1 MIFLWKKHNNFVVLF
16 ELWRHKK
23 IANKR
28 KSKRDTR
35 KEITTESTRRI
46 VVKYSSYLIN
56 LQRYQ
61 RQNYIFVFFFFAV
74 FPWLYFRYNGAQ
86 KKLWQ
91 YQTIAN
97 KEIRKI
103 EYRMIKKNYTKTQK
117 FVTWIKME
125 RIIYFVS
132 IKWQRKERKK
142 KLWINF

>member
-61 RQNYIFVFFFFAV
+61 RQNYIFVVFFLLFFHGCIFAIME
-74 FPWLYFRYNGAQ
+74 P
-86 KKLWQ
+86 KKIM
-91 YQTIAN
+91 TIPNYSKQRN
-97 KEIRKI
+97 KE
-103 EYRMIKKNYTKTQK
+103 NWVQND
-117 FVTWIKME
+117 
-125 RIIYFVS
+125 
-132 IKWQRKERKK
+132 KK
-142 KLWINF
+142 KLYKNTEICYMDKDGKNYIFCFN